1 MAAAAAYEYELL
13 VPDARGG
20 PALRLPLTV
29 DGRTTEPVRGVGDR
43 NLSVQ
48 LYSSST
54 VLTQLLGCP
63 RDENGTV
70 RAPLAAM

>member
-29 DGRTTEPVRGVGDR
+29 DGRRLAKSFNSGE
-43 NLSVQ
+43 
-48 LYSSST
+48 
-54 VLTQLLGCP
+54 LTGPTYQRYFVAERCLAGGHKP
-63 RDENGTV
+63 RRREGT
-70 RAPLAAM
+70 